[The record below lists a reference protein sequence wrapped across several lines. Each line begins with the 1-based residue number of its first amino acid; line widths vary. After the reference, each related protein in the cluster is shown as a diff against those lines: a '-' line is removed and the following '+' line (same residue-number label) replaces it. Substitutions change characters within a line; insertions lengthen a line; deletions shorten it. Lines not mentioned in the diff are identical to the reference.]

1 MQIHFS
7 KNDANDKWGAD
18 FMGKEALII
27 VDMSND
33 FVAPDGSLTV
43 GQPGQAIVPYIKSL
57 AEDFVSQGKD
67 VVVAIDRK
75 SVV

>member
-1 MQIHFS
+1 
-7 KNDANDKWGAD
+7 
-18 FMGKEALII
+18 MGKEALII

-67 VVVAIDRK
+67 VVVAMDAHQVDDPHFK
-75 SVV
+75 LWPGP